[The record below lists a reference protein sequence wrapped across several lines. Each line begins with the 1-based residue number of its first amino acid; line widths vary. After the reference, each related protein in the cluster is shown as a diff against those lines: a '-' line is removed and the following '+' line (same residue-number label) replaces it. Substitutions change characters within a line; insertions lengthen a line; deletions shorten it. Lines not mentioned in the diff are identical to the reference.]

1 MPLSPLKQE
10 FELRCCLSLF
20 AKVRSVAL
28 GKVDSSSSRD
38 NNPSG
43 FCIKNIR
50 QKAHICY
57 YIWFQIKFARY
68 TMQGR
73 LRHFF
78 LNEHVETLS
87 FIKFSNDNRKYVYE
101 IMKRIRKKS
110 TNTMDCLNF
119 IELFRIHGILNQSL
133 P

>member
-1 MPLSPLKQE
+1 MLLYMVSDQVCKIYN
-10 FELRCCLSLF
+10 
-20 AKVRSVAL
+20 A
-28 GKVDSSSSRD
+28 
-38 NNPSG
+38 
-43 FCIKNIR
+43 R
-50 QKAHICY
+50 QVE
-57 YIWFQIKFARY
+57 
-68 TMQGR
+68 T
-73 LRHFF
+73 FF

-133 P
+133 PWVRNIGSSGSKHNLVLLLSIIIMV